1 MNEREGEV
9 PFKQVTNVVVV
20 NPDLFSDFEQ
30 CVRHRVL
37 RWSQG
42 RGLWR
47 EDWEKLGLATE
58 GWLRWCYIL
67 FLSDREE
74 LWTSCS
80 SA

>member
-1 MNEREGEV
+1 MNEREGEI

-37 RWSQG
+37 RWFQG
-42 RGLWR
+42 CGLWR

-58 GWLRWCYIL
+58 GWLRWCYIQ

-74 LWTSCS
+74 LCTSCR